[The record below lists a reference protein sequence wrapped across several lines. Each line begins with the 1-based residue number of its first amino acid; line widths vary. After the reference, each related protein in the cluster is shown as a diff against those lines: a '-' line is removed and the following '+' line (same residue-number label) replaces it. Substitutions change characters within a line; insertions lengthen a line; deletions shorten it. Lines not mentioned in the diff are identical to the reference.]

1 MSLIMPDF
9 TIEPETLAQQF
20 IDLGIDT
27 GIEVRKEHRPY
38 NLINTIL
45 VFSSYLDS

>member
-1 MSLIMPDF
+1 MPDF

-27 GIEVRKEHRPY
+27 GIEVRIEHKPYY
-38 NLINTIL
+38 NLTPLI
-45 VFSSYLDS
+45 FSSYLDS